1 MASDLNS
8 HAPSSL
14 SVHLGARERDPGGGG
29 IPVMRPLVGALSRAP
44 ASSGGPAG
52 LLGGVPS
59 SGVFI
64 TGLPSQAEASC
75 LGSPSPLTAS
85 WETPL
90 AGGCHAGQT
99 WRPRSVTLGRLL
111 GLSGPV
117 STQGNGV
124 RGGGWPDSKSS
135 EPQLLFLSRS
145 LGVSELSPRQ
155 QPVTQAWWSRAGL
168 GG

>member
-1 MASDLNS
+1 M
-8 HAPSSL
+8 
-14 SVHLGARERDPGGGG
+14 
-29 IPVMRPLVGALSRAP
+29 
-44 ASSGGPAG
+44 
-52 LLGGVPS
+52 
-59 SGVFI
+59 
-64 TGLPSQAEASC
+64 
-75 LGSPSPLTAS
+75 
-85 WETPL
+85 
-90 AGGCHAGQT
+90 
-99 WRPRSVTLGRLL
+99 TLGRRL

-124 RGGGWPDSKSS
+124 GDGGWPDSKSS